1 MDDKLTEMLRGN
13 PALELFKNP
22 RPRAEV
28 EEALGLGSIRIEL
41 ENRERIDK
49 WREECILKFGFSIPC
64 SEVVEALILDSP
76 LVEVGAGTGYW
87 TKILKDAG
95 ADIVATDIDVW
106 KNSKL
111 VFGVN
116 IKKMDAAKAIKI
128 HPNRNVFMSWPSFAE
143 PWAAEMAKEIQP
155 GRLLFYLGEWKGCT
169 ADDEFHEFVADNF
182 EDRGAVE
189 VPKWPCVHD
198 RLYILRRK

>member
-1 MDDKLTEMLRGN
+1 MDDKLTEMFRGN

-49 WREECILKFGFSIPC
+49 WRECILKFGFSIPC

-111 VFGVN
+111 VFGVD
-116 IKKMDAAKAIKI
+116 IKRMDATKAVKI
-128 HPNRNVFMSWPSFAE
+128 YPNRNVFMSWPSVSM
-143 PWAAEMAKEIQP
+143 PWAAEMAKGIQP
-155 GRLLFYLGEWKGCT
+155 DRLLFYLGEWKGCT

-189 VPKWPCVHD
+189 VPKWPGIHD
-198 RLYILRRK
+198 RLYILRRKR